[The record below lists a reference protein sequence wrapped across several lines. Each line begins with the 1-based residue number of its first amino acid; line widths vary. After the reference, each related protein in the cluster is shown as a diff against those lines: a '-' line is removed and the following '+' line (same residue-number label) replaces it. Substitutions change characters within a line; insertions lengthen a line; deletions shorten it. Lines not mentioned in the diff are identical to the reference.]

1 MQLSIVR
8 FKAVIARGTKE
19 VRVKK
24 QMAIILFQV
33 LLFTLKI
40 KRKCSNKYSYM

>member
-1 MQLSIVR
+1 MQLSVVR
-8 FKAVIARGTKE
+8 FKAVIARGTRE
-19 VRVKK
+19 VRIEK

-40 KRKCSNKYSYM
+40 KRKCSNKYSF